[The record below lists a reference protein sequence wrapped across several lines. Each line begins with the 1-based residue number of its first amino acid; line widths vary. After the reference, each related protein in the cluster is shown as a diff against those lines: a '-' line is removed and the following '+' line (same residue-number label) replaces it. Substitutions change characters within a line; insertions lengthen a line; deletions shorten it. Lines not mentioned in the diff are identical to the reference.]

1 MACEGPILQC
11 VMNNPTVAGIGVAAG
26 FVIAKAMAYRKRM
39 NSGMGGMGGW

>member
-26 FVIAKAMAYRKRM
+26 FILAKAMDMRKRR
-39 NSGMGGMGGW
+39 NQGFGGGGF